1 MYAKEMELKEEE
13 TNNGSKAVN
22 LATIDENDLPTDV
35 EIDERIENVFGRK
48 VALCLV
54 SQNWQYK
61 ELALKFV
68 FRTSEKFLTRAEV
81 GGAMPFTLCEMVDG
95 TLMAIGLTCRD
106 KVIKVFN
113 LSLQLFNMVL
123 QSSRVERDVAAVNKV
138 RSVLKKENL
147 VTKFLLQS
155 ESSNTRVTNKI
166 HEALLDLS
174 F

>member
-13 TNNGSKAVN
+13 TSGTKAVN
-22 LATIDENDLPTDV
+22 LATIDENDLITDV

-81 GGAMPFTLCEMVDG
+81 GGAMALTLSEMVDG
-95 TLMAIGLTCRD
+95 TLAAVNLSCRD

-113 LSLQLFNMVL
+113 VSLQLFNMV
-123 QSSRVERDVAAVNKV
+123 V
-138 RSVLKKENL
+138 
-147 VTKFLLQS
+147 
-155 ESSNTRVTNKI
+155 
-166 HEALLDLS
+166 
-174 F
+174 